1 MYYCTVGHFRAC
13 VGYMHATISKAQ
25 SYVCNDVGIV
35 RCCWWYTVTTLHPHT
50 APHSVSFQSKNVH
63 CNRAASPNYP
73 LRYNVLTQLHA
84 SPFPYSEWKFEMSLV
99 QRLAARWQR
108 VWCTQSAGVID
119 SQIGDSNGDAA
130 NGFTFGNE
138 RNFVDTELYYTA
150 GELMLL
156 GWVTTGASE
165 FACNVRRRYVW

>member
-25 SYVCNDVGIV
+25 SICVYW
-35 RCCWWYTVTTLHPHT
+35 CWHRTVLLVVYCHHI
-50 APHSVSFQSKNVH
+50 APSHCTPLSVISIEER
-63 CNRAASPNYP
+63 NRAASPNYP